1 MDERPYQ
8 AGPSSGHDRNS
19 PNINKPS
26 GAGVSVIETPMG
38 LRKIMERDGRDL
50 SGFREEKGTMR
61 RVTSVEREMGNMGE
75 LIAGILLKQDELVEE
90 NKELRNKFM
99 ECEKDL
105 QLNKEMKREMEALK
119 EENERLKTKF
129 SNYEQAIQGLE
140 EKFQSTVERE
150 GASVTETKLEE
161 IKDAWKKQHE
171 EKVSFAEVIRRQV
184 QENTK
189 STVIQVIKEK
199 DELVRD
205 AVDKKRCI
213 VIFGLKEKKNSVK
226 FVRD

>member
-8 AGPSSGHDRNS
+8 AGPSSGHRNS
-19 PNINKPS
+19 PNVNKPI

-38 LRKIMERDGRDL
+38 LRRLMENDGRDF

-61 RVTSVEREMGNMGE
+61 RVISVELEMRNMKE
-75 LIAGILLKQDELVEE
+75 FIAGIWLMQDELVEE

-99 ECEKDL
+99 ECERDL
-105 QLNKEMKREMEALK
+105 QMNKEMKREVEVLQ
-119 EENERLKTKF
+119 EENERLKTKCG
-129 SNYEQAIQGLE
+129 NYEQAIQGLE

-171 EKVSFAEVIRRQV
+171 EEKVSFAEVIRRQV

-205 AVDKKRCI
+205 AVDKKR
-213 VIFGLKEKKNSVK
+213 
-226 FVRD
+226 